1 MHLRVMKII
10 ESLPDEKIL
19 LKLFTINESLDESIS
34 NFEMFVKTGQKPKKK
49 MDDKSIDN
57 LDDLF
62 KDLNSKKPL
71 MDETDLF
78 LQDTVTPTRYVD
90 PIEQEFSNLSHR
102 KEIKPEKKNET
113 SLDDLFGELSQRK
126 VPVTT
131 QEKKPI
137 NSLFDFDA
145 IDDTKKETNSSGG
158 GLFDF
163 DQISA
168 PMKVNPSQKVDD
180 PFDMSTNSSSQGT
193 GSNYDEFQKFLESQ
207 SKKKPSTNPFE

>member
-1 MHLRVMKII
+1 MKII
-10 ESLPDEKIL
+10 ESLPEEKIL
-19 LKLFTINESLDESIS
+19 LKLFIVNESLDESIS
-34 NFEMFVKTGQKPKKK
+34 NFEKFVKTGQKPKKK
-49 MDDKSIDN
+49 LEDKSVDN

-62 KDLNSKKPL
+62 KDLNKKPL

-78 LQDTVTPTRYVD
+78 LQETPTRYVD

-102 KEIKPEKKNET
+102 KEVKTTTPSAKKNEN

-145 IDDTKKETNSSGG
+145 IDDTKKETSSSG

-168 PMKVNPSQKVDD
+168 PIKVNPSQKVDD
-180 PFDMSTNSSSQGT
+180 PFDMSTTPSK
-193 GSNYDEFQKFLESQ
+193 GSNYDEFQQFLESQ
-207 SKKKPSTNPFE
+207 SKKKSNTNPFE